1 MITILVYQK
10 NKKAKYSFKRNK
22 KITYSFKRKGIWFWL
37 IAMYCLIR
45 YEEMSVVKE

>member
-1 MITILVYQK
+1 MITILVYQE
-10 NKKAKYSFKRNK
+10 NK

-45 YEEMSVVKE
+45 YEEMSVIKE

>member
-1 MITILVYQK
+1 MTIIVNLK
-10 NKKAKYSFKRNK
+10 DKR
-22 KITYSFKRKGIWFWL
+22 IIHRFSHKGIRFWL

>member
-10 NKKAKYSFKRNK
+10 NKKAKYSFERKR
-22 KITYSFKRKGIWFWL
+22 KITYMFKIKGIWFWL

-45 YEEMSVVKE
+45 YEEMSVIRE